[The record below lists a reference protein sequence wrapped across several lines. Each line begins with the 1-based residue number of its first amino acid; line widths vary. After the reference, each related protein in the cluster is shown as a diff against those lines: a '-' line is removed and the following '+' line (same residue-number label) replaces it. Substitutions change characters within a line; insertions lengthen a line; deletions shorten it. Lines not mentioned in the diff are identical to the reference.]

1 MSISVKIPATV
12 EKVNKHTDEVCSYIF
27 RPKRKCPRFK
37 PGHFLHLAIDPYD
50 PSFQWPES
58 RVFSIAN
65 SPTRREKMKIT
76 FAVKGKFTKRMYDE
90 IKEGDTIWIKLPYG
104 YFTFN
109 ENEKDI
115 VLIAGGTGI
124 TPFLSFLEYSIDNKI
139 NSKIK
144 LYYGIRSK
152 ELLLFE
158 DIISECE
165 TKLSNFR
172 KIIYLEKKN
181 IINNKFRN
189 EKLNIE
195 QILDETDNKENT
207 IFYLSGPVEMV
218 NNFKA
223 YLSNNGITET
233 QIRIDKWE

>member
-1 MSISVKIPATV
+1 MSISVKIPAIV
-12 EKVNKHTDEVCSYIF
+12 EKVNKHTSDVCSYVF
-27 RPKRKCPRFK
+27 KPKRRCPRFK
-37 PGHFLHLAIDPYD
+37 PGQFLHLAIDPYD

-65 SPTRREKMKIT
+65 SPTRREKIKIT

-90 IKEGDTIWIKLPYG
+90 IKESDTVWLKLPYG
-104 YFTFN
+104 DFTFD
-109 ENEKDI
+109 ENDKDI

-124 TPFLSFLEYSIDNKI
+124 TPFLSFLEYAIDNKI
-139 NSKIK
+139 SSKIK
-144 LYYGIRSK
+144 LYYGVRSK

-158 DIISECE
+158 ELISECDNC
-165 TKLSNFR
+165 LPNFN
-172 KIIYLEKKN
+172 KSIYLESERDL
-181 IINNKFRN
+181 KFRYGR
-189 EKLNIE
+189 LNIE
-195 QILDETDNKENT
+195 QILNETENKENT

-223 YLSNNGITET
+223 YLKDNSINEP